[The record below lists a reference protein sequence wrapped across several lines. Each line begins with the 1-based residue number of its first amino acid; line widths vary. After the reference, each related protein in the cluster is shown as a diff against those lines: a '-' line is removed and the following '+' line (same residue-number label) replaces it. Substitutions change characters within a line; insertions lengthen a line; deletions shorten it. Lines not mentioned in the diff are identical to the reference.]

1 VAQGARLPGDL
12 TTDGERI
19 YVMPIM
25 AATRVQALDAEDGK
39 LLWQYPL
46 PE

>member
-1 VAQGARLPGDL
+1 
-12 TTDGERI
+12 
-19 YVMPIM
+19 M
-25 AATRVQALDAEDGK
+25 AATRVQALDAENGK